1 MLFLII
7 STKRHIVSVMAN
19 ITFTLLLV
27 AYDKLL
33 AGTYSSIF
41 LTAFH
46 ILLGTL
52 TGTPDEV
59 DGRGIYY
66 KHADARFFQS
76 GAFLLGRQISQL
88 PLVRLI

>member
-7 STKRHIVSVMAN
+7 STQDILFLSSN

-88 PLVRLI
+88 PLV

>member
-7 STKRHIVSVMAN
+7 STQDILFLSSN

-52 TGTPDEV
+52 TGTPD
-59 DGRGIYY
+59 GRGIYY

>member
-7 STKRHIVSVMAN
+7 STQDILFLSSN

-76 GAFLLGRQISQL
+76 GAFLLGGQISEL

>member
-1 MLFLII
+1 MFL
-7 STKRHIVSVMAN
+7 SSN
-19 ITFTLLLV
+19 ITFTLLFV

-41 LTAFH
+41 LTGFH

>member
-7 STKRHIVSVMAN
+7 STQDILFLSSN